1 MPFTSNLDA
10 DMARALA
17 AVDAGLRAGGY
28 YLANRIKEQ
37 LAGGYTSGDFV
48 TGHVLNSVTLSEPYD
63 EGNARVLEVGT
74 DVDYALFWEM
84 GFDSIFSRHY
94 ERVEI
99 WRPTMEQEADTVGAI
114 VDQTIQSLM
123 NR

>member
-1 MPFTSNLDA
+1 MAFTSNLDA

-17 AVDAGLRAGGY
+17 AVDAGLQAGGY

-63 EGNARVLEVGT
+63 EGDARVLEVGT
-74 DVDYALFWEM
+74 DVDYALYWEM
-84 GFDSIFSRHY
+84 GHHNLFTRQF

-99 WRPTMEQEADTVGAI
+99 WRPTMEQEADTVGQI
-114 VDQTIQSLM
+114 VDETIRSVM